1 MTYAYLQLARD
12 GEARKVLEEARALTR
27 INPARATAPYA
38 LAAMPA
44 RYPLER
50 SAWADTARLQP
61 APSNF
66 PWTAT
71 LTHFARAGRRPSGG
85 AVRPPRQGA

>member
-71 LTHFARAGRRPSGG
+71 
-85 AVRPPRQGA
+85 